1 MKKQNFYYFEIV
13 ALFLS
18 ILLITYLNI
27 FYFKDGFFH
36 GDTNGL
42 LTLFYSHTDSIL
54 KFGEPAMWEPNTSGG
69 SILYFYNIIGMRGL
83 SPSAAISDLISLFFY
98 FSGSETKII
107 NHYLLLQ
114 YIEIIIFIVC
124 VIISINTV
132 FVDKQSFIKIFIFTG
147 MIFSPA
153 LMMQLKDPTYIE
165 RLGFV
170 IMFLSFFYQ
179 VVICYRVKLIN
190 YFYLSSLLLVS
201 CIGYTIA
208 IFYPVLLIIITLIFF
223 FKKIRKN
230 IFYIIINFKLYF
242 ITFLILSL
250 LILLPTID
258 ALSLKEEIALPYGN
272 GNFGVSDFIKGNV
285 FQIILSNINNIVFT
299 WWPSY
304 RSDYLPSSIINS
316 EDIYNFGLYG
326 YCGIFSISCLFIF
339 FKNSKKSLKIL
350 IVFIFFVLV
359 SFVYLGEYGNFF
371 ITRFLIKIII
381 YPINYFN
388 HFNDSL
394 FSSLIFAS
402 LVFIQGY
409 ILSNKELISLKFLK
423 IGFFSIIVSFS
434 YLFYVSINY
443 ETLNLK
449 SLFHIIP
456 FNILFVF
463 IVAFCLIKF
472 CKKETAQKILVLT
485 LTLDLILNI
494 FLLIPKTTNHKEYSK
509 FVDKGQN
516 IYGLGARQDETE
528 ERKIHYIKDIFTQN
542 IYFKSDII
550 QMFEENDKRKCLVY
564 SKNNYKILD
573 NNIEIFNKDNF
584 ESCKLDFKFRNYTL
598 EKFDILNLS
607 EKKLIVL
614 NVNYSQFWNLK
625 NTQNLNQKIDVYKCL
640 NSLVC
645 FVNSSSAKKANYI
658 LEFLSKKSKLFFWI
672 SRFIVS
678 LFFLILI
685 IILLKKNYTSH
696 LLRN

>member
-18 ILLITYLNI
+18 IFLITYLNI

-36 GDTNGL
+36 GDINGL

-54 KFGEPAMWEPNTSGG
+54 KFGEPAMWESNTFGG

-98 FSGSETKII
+98 FLESETNIV

-114 YIEIIIFIVC
+114 YIEIIIFIIC
-124 VIISINTV
+124 IIISINTI
-132 FVDKQSFIKIFIFTG
+132 FTDKQSFIKIFVFTG

-179 VVICYRVKLIN
+179 VVICYRIKLIN
-190 YFYLSSLLLVS
+190 YFYLSSLLVVS
-201 CIGYTIA
+201 CIGYSIA

-223 FKKIRKN
+223 FRKIRKN
-230 IFYIIINFKLYF
+230 IFNIIINFKLHF

-272 GNFGVSDFIKGNV
+272 GNFGVSDFVKGNV
-285 FQIILSNINNIVFT
+285 FQIILSNINNVVFT

-304 RSDYLPSSIINS
+304 RSDFLPSSIINS
-316 EDIYNFGLYG
+316 EDIYNFGIYG

-350 IVFIFFVLV
+350 LAFIFFVLI
-359 SFVYLGEYGNFF
+359 SFVYLGEYGDFF
-371 ITRFLIKIII
+371 ITRFLIKIIV
-381 YPINYFN
+381 YPVGYFN
-388 HFNDSL
+388 HFNDAL
-394 FSSLIFAS
+394 FSSLIFSS
-402 LVFIQGY
+402 LVFVQGY
-409 ILSNKELISLKFLK
+409 ILSNKEFINLKFLK

-434 YLFYVSINY
+434 YLFFVSINY
-443 ETLNLK
+443 ETLYLK

-456 FNILFVF
+456 INILLVF
-463 IVAFCLIKF
+463 IVSLYLIKF
-472 CKKETAQKILVLT
+472 CKKEIAQKFLVLI

-494 FLLIPKTTNHKEYSK
+494 FLLIPKTTNHEEYSK

-516 IYGLGARQDETE
+516 IYGQGARQDETE
-528 ERKIHYIKDIFTQN
+528 ESKIHYIKNMFTQN
-542 IYFKSDII
+542 AYVKSDII
-550 QMFEENDKRKCLVY
+550 QIFGENDKRKCLIY
-564 SKNNYKILD
+564 SKHNYKILE
-573 NNIEIFNKDNF
+573 NNIEILNKDKF
-584 ESCKLDFKFRNYTL
+584 ESCKLDFKFRSYTS
-598 EKFDILNLS
+598 EKFDILSLS
-607 EKKLIVL
+607 EKNLIVL
-614 NVNYSQFWNLK
+614 NVNYSQFWNLR
-625 NTQNLNQKIDVYKCL
+625 NTQRTNQKVDIYKCF

-645 FVNSSSAKKANYI
+645 FENTPNGRKANYI
-658 LEFLSKKSKLFFWI
+658 LEFFSKKSKIFFWI
-672 SRFIVS
+672 SRIIVS
-678 LFFLILI
+678 LFFLILV